1 MLTLTQME
9 KKQFD
14 FEAFKKEASQ
24 RLRKGDSLLGK
35 EGVLTPLLKEFLE
48 ESLEGELDA
57 HLDEAPDPNRRNGK
71 GKKNLKTSLGEV
83 EITTPRDRNGSFEP
97 ELVPKRQRT
106 LGVDLDRQIIA
117 LYARGAS
124 YGDIRDHLSDMYG
137 IDASTATISR
147 VTDKILPLIQEWKS
161 RPLESVYPFV
171 WLDAIHYKIRH
182 EGKVVSKAV
191 YCIIGLNQEGFK
203 ELLGLYLGDAEGSKF
218 WLQVLTDLQNRGVE
232 DIFIACIDNLSGFA
246 DAIES
251 IFPNTE
257 VQLCIVHQVRNSK
270 KYLSYKDTKQF
281 MRELQSIYRATT
293 KELAEK
299 HLDQLE
305 ANWGKKYPKVIESWR
320 KNWSRLSNYFQYSK
334 EIRRII
340 YTTNIIEGFHRQLR
354 NITKSK
360 GAFPTDDALMKLL
373 FLAQEDICSKWNRP
387 VHNWN
392 QTLAQLSI
400 IFGDRLKLNL

>member
-1 MLTLTQME
+1 ME
-9 KKQFD
+9 KKSFD
-14 FEAFKKEASQ
+14 FEAFKKDASA
-24 RLRKGDSLLGK
+24 RLKKGDSLLGK

-48 ESLEGELDA
+48 ESLDGELEA
-57 HLDEAPDPNRRNGK
+57 HLDEEGVPNRKNGK
-71 GKKNLKTSLGEV
+71 GKKSVKTSLGEV
-83 EITTPRDRNGSFEP
+83 EINTPRDRNGSFEP
-97 ELVPKRQRT
+97 ELLPKRQRT

-147 VTDKILPLIQEWKS
+147 VTDKILPLIQEWRS
-161 RPLESVYPFV
+161 RPLEAVYPFV

-182 EGKVVSKAV
+182 EGRVMSRAV
-191 YCIIGLNQEGFK
+191 YCIIGLNQDGYK
-203 ELLGLYLGDAEGSKF
+203 ELLGLYVGENEGAKF
-218 WLQVLTDLQNRGVE
+218 WLQVLTDLQSRGVQ
-232 DIFIACIDNLSGFA
+232 DIFIACIDNLQGFA

-251 IFPNTE
+251 LFPQTE
-257 VQLCIVHQVRNSK
+257 VQLCVVHQIRNSR
-270 KYLSYKDTKQF
+270 KYLSWKDAKPFMKDLQQIYKA
-281 MRELQSIYRATT
+281 ST

-299 HLDQLE
+299 YLDQLE
-305 ANWGKKYPKVIESWR
+305 ANWSLKYPKVIESWR
-320 KNWSRLSNYFQYSK
+320 KNWTRLSNYFQYSK

-354 NITKSK
+354 SITKSK
-360 GAFPTDDALMKLL
+360 GAFPSEEALMKLL
-373 FLAQEDICSKWNRP
+373 FLAQEDITSKWNKP

-400 IFGDRLKLNL
+400 IFGERMKLNL